1 MPELDHILIPVEDVW
16 HHRRC
21 HILQVGPSVT
31 PPWTPY
37 TDHNPVSLV
46 LKVGKQ
52 WQPPPLRP
60 HCLPQPDVGR
70 MRGNTDEA
78 RNLRRQ
84 WMTQVERRLSQETSH
99 PQWDKLCVLCRNTAV
114 EVCGVLHH
122 HKGTPCLTNRGPEI
136 QTLDQC
142 IHRAMVTDR
151 TARQT
156 GDPQMMMMCRPRRP
170 PRQSDQLRQWETDWL
185 SLKAAETNR
194 LLDTP
199 ASSQVFQLV
208 KDLLNAVGKSP
219 RNGGRRVVAS
229 QAEVED
235 WKLHFQAIQAGL
247 GTVDPRIWTDIPT
260 RAVPPPTW
268 EEFQRALRD
277 MQASSS
283 PDGLEA
289 DSWPPEWRVGI
300 AILLWKRKGSRQ
312 DKNTWRGISLLS
324 GGAKL
329 IARICAA
336 RLQRWC
342 LPWLNPLQ
350 FGFKAG

>member
-1 MPELDHILIPVEDVW
+1 MHELDHILIPVEDVW
-16 HHRRC
+16 HLRRC

-31 PPWTPY
+31 PPCTPY

-78 RNLRRQ
+78 RNLRCQ

-114 EVCGVLHH
+114 EVCGVLHQ
-122 HKGTPCLTNRGPEI
+122 HKGAPWLTNRGPEI
-136 QTLDQC
+136 QTLDQR

-151 TARQT
+151 TA
-156 GDPQMMMMCRPRRP
+156 RP

-185 SLKAAETNR
+185 SLKAAETNH

-199 ASSQVFQLV
+199 ASPQVFQLV

-235 WKLHFQAIQAGL
+235 GKLHFQAIQAGL
-247 GTVDPRIWTDIPT
+247 GTVDPSIWTDIP
-260 RAVPPPTW
+260 
-268 EEFQRALRD
+268 
-277 MQASSS
+277 
-283 PDGLEA
+283 
-289 DSWPPEWRVGI
+289 
-300 AILLWKRKGSRQ
+300 
-312 DKNTWRGISLLS
+312 
-324 GGAKL
+324 
-329 IARICAA
+329 ICAVDPSPP
-336 RLQRWC
+336 RHGRISTGT
-342 LPWLNPLQ
+342 PRY
-350 FGFKAG
+350 AG